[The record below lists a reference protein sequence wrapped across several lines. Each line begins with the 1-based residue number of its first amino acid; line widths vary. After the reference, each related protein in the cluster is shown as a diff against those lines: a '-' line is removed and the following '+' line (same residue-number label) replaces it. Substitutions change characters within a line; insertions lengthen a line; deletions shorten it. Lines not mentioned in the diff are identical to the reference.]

1 MSEII
6 EKLIQY
12 FALIID
18 VIGVVIV
25 MWGVGRA
32 VITLIV
38 KEVSSDKRESKREHF
53 QKMRYDL
60 GYVLVLAIE
69 FFLAGDIIRTVIS
82 PEWNDLA
89 RVAALAVIRTILSFV
104 LTKEMK
110 MK

>member
-1 MSEII
+1 MYNII
-6 EKLIQY
+6 ENLIRH

-18 VIGVVIV
+18 VIGVLII
-25 MWGVGRA
+25 MWGAGRA
-32 VITLIV
+32 VITLV
-38 KEVSSDKRESKREHF
+38 AKEASNEKKESKREHF
-53 QKMRYDL
+53 QSMRYDL
-60 GYVLVLAIE
+60 GYVLILAIE
-69 FFLAGDIIRTVIS
+69 FFLAGDILRTVIS